1 MGALKIKPG
10 VQFATIAPAGARI
23 LEVLRVVARTSPH
36 DITITS
42 GTDGAHSGPGDP
54 HHSGEAYD
62 LRVRDLTEW
71 QAQVLIGRLAGLLG
85 ASFYVLHESPG
96 TPNAHIH
103 IQRRRG
109 TSYSAE
115 DYFAERL
122 PGIPVQ

>member
-62 LRVRDLTEW
+62 VRVKDLTDW
-71 QAQVLIGRLAGLLG
+71 QRQVLYHRLVSLLG
-85 ASFYVLHESPG
+85 PRFYVLYESSD

-103 IQRRRG
+103 IQRRRA
-109 TSYSAE
+109 TTYSAA
-115 DYFAERL
+115 DYFAE
-122 PGIPVQ
+122 PVQGIPVQ